1 TIGFRANV
9 ANPLENDYY
18 NARLDYNISNNWRF
32 DAGLRYFGEV
42 YGGST
47 LVAIIDGNTP
57 RFEKFPTRQNMVSA
71 AITGTFSPT
80 LTAALRFGWVRVRT
94 ATDRVR
100 PNASAALLAIP
111 GTETGIT
118 DGQTHIALDAG
129 ALGGAQSVLSE
140 PVDVDT
146 QLARK
151 QANDN
156 RNFQWNA
163 DMNWIKG
170 SHTLQ
175 FGSHVRYLPTRHLRD
190 DKVLGALGALV
201 AQLDSDLGAV
211 TIQSTNRPPTCSTGI
226 TTNCLTATDVR
237 NWNRLYAS
245 TAGIIDIVSV
255 LALRDGEL
263 KPLPFGELLEA
274 DTKLWAPEFY
284 FQDVWRILPS
294 LTLTFGVNYGWQTP
308 PSEKLG
314 RQSIQIDGSTL
325 KAQMAK
331 EYLRQREEAARAGKI
346 F

>member
-1 TIGFRANV
+1 V
-9 ANPLENDYY
+9 ND
-18 NARLDYNISNNWRF
+18 
-32 DAGLRYFGEV
+32 
-42 YGGST
+42 
-47 LVAIIDGNTP
+47 
-57 RFEKFPTRQNMVSA
+57 TRNC
-71 AITGTFSPT
+71 
-80 LTAALRFGWVRVRT
+80 
-94 ATDRVR
+94 
-100 PNASAALLAIP
+100 
-111 GTETGIT
+111 
-118 DGQTHIALDAG
+118 
-129 ALGGAQSVLSE
+129 
-140 PVDVDT
+140 
-146 QLARK
+146 
-151 QANDN
+151 
-156 RNFQWNA
+156 QWNA

-211 TIQSTNRPPTCSTGI
+211 TIQSTNRPPTCSTSI

-245 TAGIIDIVSV
+245 TAGIIDSVSV
-255 LALRDGEL
+255 LAVRDGEL

-325 KAQMAK
+325 KAQTAK

-346 F
+346 FNPPIAFQPINNADRSGVFDIDWNNVAPRVAAAWNPSFENKFLNKLFGDHKTVIRGGYSLIFDRQNTVQSVIIPTLGVAFAQTLN